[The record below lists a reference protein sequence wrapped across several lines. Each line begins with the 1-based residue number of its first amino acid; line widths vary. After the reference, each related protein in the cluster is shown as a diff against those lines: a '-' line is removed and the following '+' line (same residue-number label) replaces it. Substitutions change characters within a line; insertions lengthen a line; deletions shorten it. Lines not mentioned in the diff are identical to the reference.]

1 MKSLI
6 SLAIAGLIQ
15 SATAPTEGRQFG
27 KSTNLE
33 TLANRLARIIPEN
46 RLEMLVNGVPSS
58 LNIVDEKA
66 CLAAITRRVGT
77 KGSDIKITG
86 TEIAS
91 DFDGR
96 IRFTYKKTR
105 YAKTA
110 EQAAEYE
117 QNEECYAGRGEQD
130 DEYQYPFTATLRD
143 SIDFHLDEENN
154 AKYGVEVICE

>member
-15 SATAPTEGRQFG
+15 AAVAPEGRQFG
-27 KSTNLE
+27 NVTNVE
-33 TLANRLARIIPEN
+33 TLANRLARIIPDN
-46 RLEMLVNGVPSS
+46 RLEMLVNGVPSA
-58 LNIVDEKA
+58 LNIVDEQA

-77 KGSDIKITG
+77 KGSDIKIIG
-86 TEIAS
+86 TEITS

-117 QNEECYAGRGEQD
+117 RNEECYGGRGEQD
-130 DEYQYPFTATLRD
+130 DEYQFPFTATLRD

-154 AKYGVEVICE
+154 AKYGVEVVCE

>member
-1 MKSLI
+1 MKNLI

-15 SATAPTEGRQFG
+15 AAVAPEGRQFG
-27 KSTNLE
+27 NSSVE
-33 TLANRLARIIPEN
+33 TLAYRLSRIIPEN
-46 RLEMLVNGVPSS
+46 RLEMLVNGVPSA
-58 LNIVDEKA
+58 LNIVDEQA
-66 CLAAITRRVGT
+66 CLAAVTRRVGT
-77 KGSDIKITG
+77 KGSDIKIIG

-117 QNEECYAGRGEQD
+117 QNEECYAGRGEE
-130 DEYQYPFTATLRD
+130 DEEYKFPFTATLRD
-143 SIDFHLDEENN
+143 SIDFHLCDENN

>member
-1 MKSLI
+1 MKNLI

-15 SATAPTEGRQFG
+15 AAVAPEGRQFG
-27 KSTNLE
+27 NATNVE

-46 RLEMLVNGVPSS
+46 RLEMLVNGVPSA
-58 LNIVDEKA
+58 LNIVDEQA

-77 KGSDIKITG
+77 KGSDIKIIG

-117 QNEECYAGRGEQD
+117 RNEECYGGRGEQD
-130 DEYQYPFTATLRD
+130 DEYQFPFTATLRD
-143 SIDFHLDEENN
+143 SIDFGLCDDNI
-154 AKYGVEVICE
+154 AKYGVEVIYE